1 MWFKEVSYASKDSVI
16 LLTDDGY
23 YSLINK
29 DEIDSNELIECGRM
43 QCAEAYMKFM
53 PYDDFKIPTNK
64 EKDEILKALK
74 KANVRI
80 FYGNGYLPRKTE
92 LALDNYF
99 DKFKKE
105 FPWGD
110 AFDSAYDLQDEESN
124 KKVTKII
131 NKCIEENKTV
141 EELNDKHV

>member
-1 MWFKEVSYASKDSVI
+1 MWFKEVSYVSEGSVI

-29 DEIDSNELIECGRM
+29 DEIDSNELIMCGRM

-53 PYDDFKIPTNK
+53 PYDDFKIPTSK

-92 LALDNYF
+92 LALDEYF

-105 FPWGD
+105 FPWGNY
-110 AFDSAYDLQDEESN
+110 FDNGYECESKDLND
-124 KKVTKII
+124 KMVKII
-131 NKCIEENKTV
+131 NQCIEVNKTI
-141 EELNDKHV
+141 DKLKD